1 MSLWRS
7 AAGGVKVAGS
17 QVHIGVLQ
25 QGSHWGRR
33 YIGSFNARMCEEL
46 LIGENFC
53 TLDDA
58 RAGD

>member
-1 MSLWRS
+1 MERWR
-7 AAGGVKVAGS
+7 AS
-17 QVHIGVLQ
+17 QSNRKLTSSNVIGVLQ
-25 QGSHWGRR
+25 QGSHWERR